1 MTDQQVQLFLADLA
15 IIIALARLLGMAAER
30 LGQPPVLGEIIA
42 GILLGPTLFHG
53 KIAATL
59 FPITLRQPLTAL
71 ANLGVVMFM
80 FAVGYL
86 LDLRLIR
93 GRERVAASVSVSS
106 IILPL
111 SLGVGL
117 GVWLA
122 GRHHVHRV
130 LPFALFVGTAMSVTA
145 FPVLAR
151 ILTDRGMHGT
161 RIGGIALASA
171 AIDDVLAW
179 SLLAVVAAIAGAG
192 GQPLRL
198 LLAPVYAGVMFG
210 PVRGLLRK
218 LADVYEQRGG
228 LTPNVLA
235 AVLVGLLLSS
245 YATDWM
251 GVKYIFGAF
260 LFGVVMPRDGAGAG
274 LREELLNRLEP
285 VSVLV
290 LLPVFFVVSGL
301 SVNLS
306 SVGLSGLV
314 ELGLILLVAIV
325 GKFAGAF
332 AGARLAGVG
341 RRRAGVLATLMNTR
355 GLTGIV
361 ILSVGLQ
368 LHILDQSLYSLM
380 IVMAIVTTMMAGPLL
395 HVLYPRR
402 FLVRD
407 IAEADRAALGTA
419 AGHLFLVLIEAPTAA
434 APLVQVGAA
443 LTASREHGG
452 LILCYLAAHQHD
464 TRREV
469 GTGLGG
475 ELLGMTRSTGN
486 RSSGELQALADR
498 ASARG
503 VPAIAQSRF
512 SQLIAAELP
521 AYVAGAAPDTI
532 VLGPGGTSRD
542 RLTADGAVQLV
553 TVLRSPPEAPSA
565 VAARWTRGE
574 GGAAAVLVA
583 AQLAVADRL
592 KLVISPADGR
602 SASLAADLTRDGI
615 AASDGPPPAGATV
628 VAAACDSSGDAHL
641 TVLAGTREPGDD
653 LDQWVKDLDRA
664 DSLGSVDTDEAA
676 ALGRRRLSLHQ
687 GAQRG

>member
-1 MTDQQVQLFLADLA
+1 MTDQEVQLFLADLA
-15 IIIALARLLGMAAER
+15 IIILLARLLGMAAKR
-30 LGQPPVLGEIIA
+30 LGQPPVIGEIIA
-42 GILLGPTLFHG
+42 GILLGPTLFNG
-53 KIAATL
+53 KITATL
-59 FPITLRQPLTAL
+59 FPMTLRQPLSAL
-71 ANLGVVMFM
+71 ATLGVVMFM

-122 GRHHVHRV
+122 SRHHVHHV

-151 ILTDRGMHGT
+151 ILTDRGMHRT
-161 RIGGIALASA
+161 RIGGTALASA

-210 PVRGLLRK
+210 LVRPLLRQ
-218 LADVYEQRGG
+218 LADAYQRRGR

-235 AVLVGLLLSS
+235 ATLAGLLLSS

-260 LFGVVMPRDGAGAG
+260 LFGVVMPREGAAAAV
-274 LREELLNRLEP
+274 LREEILNRLEQ

-314 ELGLILLVAIV
+314 ELCLILLVAVV

-332 AGARLAGVG
+332 AGARLAGVPG
-341 RRRAGVLATLMNTR
+341 RSAGVLATLMNTR

-380 IVMAIVTTMMAGPLL
+380 IVMAIVTTVMAGPLL
-395 HVLYPRR
+395 HFLYPGR

-407 IAEADRAALGTA
+407 IAEADLAALGTA
-419 AGHLFLVLIEAPTAA
+419 AGHRILVLIEAPEPA
-434 APLVQVGAA
+434 APLVEVGAA
-443 LTASREHGG
+443 LAASREHSQ
-452 LILCYLAAHQHD
+452 LILSHLVADQHD
-464 TRREV
+464 TRLEV

-475 ELLGMTRSTGN
+475 ELLGMAGGT
-486 RSSGELQALADR
+486 GELQALADR
-498 ASARG
+498 AAARG
-503 VPAIAQSRF
+503 VPEVVPSRLT
-512 SQLIAAELP
+512 QEIAADLP
-521 AYVAGAAPDTI
+521 GYLAAAAPDTI
-532 VLGPGGTSRD
+532 VLGPGGTSRETLVAQGTV
-542 RLTADGAVQLV
+542 RLV
-553 TVLRSPPEAPSA
+553 TVLRSLPEAPAA
-565 VAARWTRGE
+565 VAVLWTPGE
-574 GGAAAVLVA
+574 SGAAAVQVA

-592 KLVISPADGR
+592 KLVISPAGGR
-602 SASLAADLTRDGI
+602 PADLAAELTRDGI
-615 AASDGPPPAGATV
+615 AASDGPPPARAIV
-628 VAAACDSSGDAHL
+628 VAAAADSSGDAHL
-641 TVLAGTREPGDD
+641 TVLAGSREDCGD
-653 LDQWVKDLDRA
+653 LDQWVKDLDR
-664 DSLGSVDTDEAA
+664 
-676 ALGRRRLSLHQ
+676 RRLI
-687 GAQRG
+687 GQR

>member
-1 MTDQQVQLFLADLA
+1 MTDQEVQLFLADLA
-15 IIIALARLLGMAAER
+15 IIILLARLLGMAAKR
-30 LGQPPVLGEIIA
+30 LGQPPVIGEIIA
-42 GILLGPTLFHG
+42 GILLGPTLFDG
-53 KIAATL
+53 KITATL
-59 FPITLRQPLTAL
+59 FPMTLRQPLSAL

-122 GRHHVHRV
+122 SRHHVHHV

-151 ILTDRGMHGT
+151 ILTDRGMHRT
-161 RIGGIALASA
+161 RIGGTALASA

-210 PVRGLLRK
+210 LVRPLLRQ
-218 LADVYEQRGG
+218 LADVYQRRGR
-228 LTPNVLA
+228 LTPNVLVA
-235 AVLVGLLLSS
+235 TLAGLLLSS

-260 LFGVVMPRDGAGAG
+260 LFGVVMPREGAAAAV
-274 LREELLNRLEP
+274 LREEILNRLEQ

-314 ELGLILLVAIV
+314 ELCLILLVAVV

-332 AGARLAGVG
+332 AGARLAGVPG
-341 RRRAGVLATLMNTR
+341 RPAGVLATLMNTR

-380 IVMAIVTTMMAGPLL
+380 IVMAIVTTVMAGPLL
-395 HVLYPRR
+395 HFLYPGR

-407 IAEADRAALGTA
+407 IAEADLAALGTA
-419 AGHLFLVLIEAPTAA
+419 AGHRILVLIEAPEPA
-434 APLVQVGAA
+434 APLVEVGAA
-443 LTASREHGG
+443 LAASREHSQ
-452 LILCYLAAHQHD
+452 LILSHLVADQHD
-464 TRREV
+464 TRLEV

-475 ELLGMTRSTGN
+475 ELLGMARST
-486 RSSGELQALADR
+486 GELQALADR
-498 ASARG
+498 AAARG
-503 VPAIAQSRF
+503 VPEVVPSRLT
-512 SQLIAAELP
+512 QEIAAELP
-521 AYVAGAAPDTI
+521 GYLAAAAPDTI
-532 VLGPGGTSRD
+532 VLGPGGTSRET
-542 RLTADGAVQLV
+542 LAAQGAVRLV
-553 TVLRSPPEAPSA
+553 TVLRSLPEAPAA
-565 VAARWTRGE
+565 VAVLWTPGE
-574 GGAAAVLVA
+574 SGAAAVQVA

-592 KLVISPADGR
+592 KLVISPAGGR
-602 SASLAADLTRDGI
+602 PADLAAELTRDGI
-615 AASDGPPPAGATV
+615 AASDGPPPARAIV
-628 VAAACDSSGDAHL
+628 VAAAADSSGDAHL
-641 TVLAGTREPGDD
+641 TVLAGSREDCGD
-653 LDQWVKDLDRA
+653 LDQWVKDLDR
-664 DSLGSVDTDEAA
+664 
-676 ALGRRRLSLHQ
+676 RRLI
-687 GAQRG
+687 GQR

>member
-1 MTDQQVQLFLADLA
+1 MTDQEVQLFLADLA
-15 IIIALARLLGMAAER
+15 IIILLARLLGMAAGR
-30 LGQPPVLGEIIA
+30 LGQPPVIGEIIA

-53 KIAATL
+53 KITAAL
-59 FPITLRQPLTAL
+59 FPITLRLPLSAM

-111 SLGVGL
+111 SLGSGL

-122 GRHHVHRV
+122 SRHHVHQV
-130 LPFALFVGTAMSVTA
+130 LPFALFIGTAMSVTA

-151 ILTDRGMHGT
+151 ILTDRGMHRT
-161 RIGGIALASA
+161 QIGGIALASA

-179 SLLAVVAAIAGAG
+179 VLLAAVAAIADAG

-198 LLAPVYAGVMFG
+198 LLAPVYAVVMFAV
-210 PVRGLLRK
+210 VRPLLRR
-218 LADVYEQRGG
+218 LADVYQRRGR
-228 LTPNVLA
+228 LTPNVLVT
-235 AVLVGLLLSS
+235 VLAGLLLSS

-260 LFGVVMPRDGAGAG
+260 LFGAVMPREGAAAAV
-274 LREELLNRLEP
+274 LREEILNRLEQ

-314 ELGLILLVAIV
+314 ELCLILLVAVV

-332 AGARLAGVG
+332 AGARLAGVPG
-341 RRRAGVLATLMNTR
+341 RSAGVLATLMNTR

-380 IVMAIVTTMMAGPLL
+380 IVMAIVTTVMAGPLL
-395 HVLYPRR
+395 HFLYPGR

-407 IAEADRAALGTA
+407 VAEADLAALGTA
-419 AGHLFLVLIEAPTAA
+419 AGHRILVLIEAPEPA
-434 APLVQVGAA
+434 APLVEVGAA
-443 LTASREHGG
+443 LAASREHSQ
-452 LILCYLAAHQHD
+452 LILSHLVADQHD
-464 TRREV
+464 TRLEV

-475 ELLGMTRSTGN
+475 ELLGMARST
-486 RSSGELQALADR
+486 GELQALADR
-498 ASARG
+498 AAARG
-503 VPAIAQSRF
+503 VPEVVQSRLT
-512 SQLIAAELP
+512 QEIAAELP
-521 AYVAGAAPDTI
+521 GYLAAAAPDTI
-532 VLGPGGTSRD
+532 VLGPGGTSREK
-542 RLTADGAVQLV
+542 LAAQGAVQLV
-553 TVLRSPPEAPSA
+553 TVLRSLPEAPAA
-565 VAARWTRGE
+565 VAVLWTPGE
-574 GGAAAVLVA
+574 SGAAAVQVA

-592 KLVISPADGR
+592 KLVISPAGGR
-602 SASLAADLTRDGI
+602 PADLAAELTRDGI
-615 AASDGPPPAGATV
+615 AASDGPPPARAIV
-628 VAAACDSSGDAHL
+628 VAAAADSSGDAHL
-641 TVLAGTREPGDD
+641 TVLAGSREDCGD
-653 LDQWVKDLDRA
+653 LDQWVKNLD
-664 DSLGSVDTDEAA
+664 
-676 ALGRRRLSLHQ
+676 RRRLI
-687 GAQRG
+687 GQR

>member
-1 MTDQQVQLFLADLA
+1 MTDQEVQLFLADLA
-15 IIIALARLLGMAAER
+15 IIILLARLLGMAAKR
-30 LGQPPVLGEIIA
+30 LGQPPVIGEIIA
-42 GILLGPTLFHG
+42 GILLGPTLFDG
-53 KIAATL
+53 KITATL
-59 FPITLRQPLTAL
+59 FPMTLRQPLSAL

-122 GRHHVHRV
+122 SRHHVHHV

-151 ILTDRGMHGT
+151 ILTDRGMHRT
-161 RIGGIALASA
+161 RIGGTALASA

-210 PVRGLLRK
+210 LVRPLLRQ
-218 LADVYEQRGG
+218 LADVYRRRGR

-235 AVLVGLLLSS
+235 ATLAGLLLSS

-260 LFGVVMPRDGAGAG
+260 LFGVVMPREGAAAAV
-274 LREELLNRLEP
+274 LREEILNRLEQ

-314 ELGLILLVAIV
+314 ELCLILLVAVV

-332 AGARLAGVG
+332 AGARLAGVPG
-341 RRRAGVLATLMNTR
+341 RSAGVLATLMNTR

-380 IVMAIVTTMMAGPLL
+380 IVMAIVTTVMAGPLL
-395 HVLYPRR
+395 HFLYPGR

-407 IAEADRAALGTA
+407 VAEADLAALGTA
-419 AGHLFLVLIEAPTAA
+419 AGHRILVLIEAPEPA
-434 APLVQVGAA
+434 APLVEVGAA
-443 LTASREHGG
+443 LAASREHSQ
-452 LILCYLAAHQHD
+452 LILSHLVADQHD
-464 TRREV
+464 TRLEV

-475 ELLGMTRSTGN
+475 ELLGMARST
-486 RSSGELQALADR
+486 GELQALADR
-498 ASARG
+498 AAARG
-503 VPAIAQSRF
+503 VPEVVQSRLT
-512 SQLIAAELP
+512 QEIAAELP
-521 AYVAGAAPDTI
+521 GYLAAAAPDTI
-532 VLGPGGTSRD
+532 VLGPGGTSRET
-542 RLTADGAVQLV
+542 LAAQGAVQLV
-553 TVLRSPPEAPSA
+553 TVLRSLPEAPAA
-565 VAARWTRGE
+565 VAVLWTPGE
-574 GGAAAVLVA
+574 SGAAAVQVA

-592 KLVISPADGR
+592 KLVISPAGGR
-602 SASLAADLTRDGI
+602 PADLAAELTRDGI
-615 AASDGPPPAGATV
+615 AASDGPPPARAIV
-628 VAAACDSSGDAHL
+628 VAAAADSSGDAHL
-641 TVLAGTREPGDD
+641 TVLAGSREDCGD
-653 LDQWVKDLDRA
+653 LDQWVKDLDR
-664 DSLGSVDTDEAA
+664 
-676 ALGRRRLSLHQ
+676 RRLI
-687 GAQRG
+687 GQR

>member
-1 MTDQQVQLFLADLA
+1 MTDQEVQLFLADLA
-15 IIIALARLLGMAAER
+15 IIILLARLLGMAAKR
-30 LGQPPVLGEIIA
+30 LGQPPVIGEIIA
-42 GILLGPTLFHG
+42 GILLGPTLFDG
-53 KIAATL
+53 KITATL
-59 FPITLRQPLTAL
+59 FPMTLRQPLSAL

-122 GRHHVHRV
+122 SRHHVHHV

-151 ILTDRGMHGT
+151 ILTDRGMHRT
-161 RIGGIALASA
+161 RIGGTALASA

-210 PVRGLLRK
+210 LVRPLLRQ
-218 LADVYEQRGG
+218 LADAYQRRGR

-235 AVLVGLLLSS
+235 ATLAGLLLSS

-260 LFGVVMPRDGAGAG
+260 LFGVVMPREGAAAAV
-274 LREELLNRLEP
+274 LREEILNRLEQ

-314 ELGLILLVAIV
+314 ELCLILLVAVV

-332 AGARLAGVG
+332 AGARLAGVPG
-341 RRRAGVLATLMNTR
+341 RSAGVLATLMNTR

-380 IVMAIVTTMMAGPLL
+380 IVMAIVTTVMAGPLL
-395 HVLYPRR
+395 HFLYPGR

-407 IAEADRAALGTA
+407 IAEADLAALGTA
-419 AGHLFLVLIEAPTAA
+419 AGHRIMVLIEAPEPA
-434 APLVQVGAA
+434 APLVEVGAA
-443 LTASREHGG
+443 LAASREHSQ
-452 LILCYLAAHQHD
+452 LILSHLVADQHD
-464 TRREV
+464 TRLEV

-475 ELLGMTRSTGN
+475 ELLGMARST
-486 RSSGELQALADR
+486 GELQALADR
-498 ASARG
+498 AAARG
-503 VPAIAQSRF
+503 VPEVVQSRLT
-512 SQLIAAELP
+512 QEIAAELP
-521 AYVAGAAPDTI
+521 GYLAAAAPDTI
-532 VLGPGGTSRD
+532 VLGPGGTSRET
-542 RLTADGAVQLV
+542 LAAQGAVQLV
-553 TVLRSPPEAPSA
+553 TVLRSLPEAPAA
-565 VAARWTRGE
+565 VAVLWTPGE
-574 GGAAAVLVA
+574 SGAAAVQVA

-592 KLVISPADGR
+592 KLVISPAGGR
-602 SASLAADLTRDGI
+602 PADLAAELTRDGI
-615 AASDGPPPAGATV
+615 AASDGPPPARAIV
-628 VAAACDSSGDAHL
+628 VAAAADSSGDPHL
-641 TVLAGTREPGDD
+641 TVLAGSREDCGD
-653 LDQWVKDLDRA
+653 LDQWVKNLD
-664 DSLGSVDTDEAA
+664 
-676 ALGRRRLSLHQ
+676 RRRLI
-687 GAQRG
+687 GQR

>member
-1 MTDQQVQLFLADLA
+1 MTDQEVQLFLADLA
-15 IIIALARLLGMAAER
+15 IIILLARLLGMAAKR
-30 LGQPPVLGEIIA
+30 LGQPPVIGEIIA
-42 GILLGPTLFHG
+42 GILLGPTLFDG
-53 KIAATL
+53 KITATL
-59 FPITLRQPLTAL
+59 FPMTLRQPLSAL

-122 GRHHVHRV
+122 SRHHVHHV

-151 ILTDRGMHGT
+151 ILTDRGMHRT
-161 RIGGIALASA
+161 RIGGTALASA

-210 PVRGLLRK
+210 LVRPLLRQ
-218 LADVYEQRGG
+218 LADVYQRRGR

-235 AVLVGLLLSS
+235 ATLAGLLLSS

-260 LFGVVMPRDGAGAG
+260 LFGVVMPREGAAAAA
-274 LREELLNRLEP
+274 LREEILNRLEQ

-314 ELGLILLVAIV
+314 ELCLILLVAVV

-332 AGARLAGVG
+332 AGARLAGVPG
-341 RRRAGVLATLMNTR
+341 RSAGVLATLMNTR

-395 HVLYPRR
+395 HFLYPGR

-407 IAEADRAALGTA
+407 IAEADLAALGTA
-419 AGHLFLVLIEAPTAA
+419 AGHRILVLIEAPEPA
-434 APLVQVGAA
+434 APLVEVGAA
-443 LTASREHGG
+443 LAASREHSQ
-452 LILCYLAAHQHD
+452 LILSHLVADQHD
-464 TRREV
+464 TRLEV

-475 ELLGMTRSTGN
+475 ELLGMARGT
-486 RSSGELQALADR
+486 GELQALADR
-498 ASARG
+498 AAARG
-503 VPAIAQSRF
+503 VPEVVPSRLT
-512 SQLIAAELP
+512 QEIAAELP
-521 AYVAGAAPDTI
+521 GYLAAAAPDTI
-532 VLGPGGTSRD
+532 VLGPGGTSRET
-542 RLTADGAVQLV
+542 LAAQGAVRLV
-553 TVLRSPPEAPSA
+553 TVLRSLPEAPAA
-565 VAARWTRGE
+565 VAVLWTPGE
-574 GGAAAVLVA
+574 SGAAAVQVA

-592 KLVISPADGR
+592 KLVISPAGGR
-602 SASLAADLTRDGI
+602 PPDLAAELTRDGI
-615 AASDGPPPAGATV
+615 AASDGPPPARAIV
-628 VAAACDSSGDAHL
+628 VAAAADSSGDAHL
-641 TVLAGTREPGDD
+641 TVLAGSREDCGD
-653 LDQWVKDLDRA
+653 LDQWVKDLDR
-664 DSLGSVDTDEAA
+664 
-676 ALGRRRLSLHQ
+676 RRLI
-687 GAQRG
+687 GQR

>member
-1 MTDQQVQLFLADLA
+1 MTDQEVQLFLADLA
-15 IIIALARLLGMAAER
+15 IIILLARLLGMAAKR
-30 LGQPPVLGEIIA
+30 LGQPPVIGEIIA
-42 GILLGPTLFHG
+42 GILLGPTLFDG
-53 KIAATL
+53 KITATL
-59 FPITLRQPLTAL
+59 FPMTLRQPLSAL

-122 GRHHVHRV
+122 SRHHVHHV

-151 ILTDRGMHGT
+151 ILTDRGMHRT
-161 RIGGIALASA
+161 RIGGTALASA

-179 SLLAVVAAIAGAG
+179 SLLAVVAAIAGGG

-210 PVRGLLRK
+210 LVRPLLRQ
-218 LADVYEQRGG
+218 LADVYQRRGR

-235 AVLVGLLLSS
+235 VTLAGLLLSS

-260 LFGVVMPRDGAGAG
+260 LFGAVMPREGAAAAV
-274 LREELLNRLEP
+274 LREEILNRLGQ
-285 VSVLV
+285 VTVLV

-314 ELGLILLVAIV
+314 ELCLILLVAVV

-332 AGARLAGVG
+332 AGARLAGVPG
-341 RRRAGVLATLMNTR
+341 RSAGVLATLMNTR

-380 IVMAIVTTMMAGPLL
+380 IVMAIVTTVMAGPLL
-395 HVLYPRR
+395 HFLYPGR

-407 IAEADRAALGTA
+407 VAEADLAALGTA
-419 AGHLFLVLIEAPTAA
+419 AGHRILVLIEAPEPA
-434 APLVQVGAA
+434 APLVEVGAA
-443 LTASREHGG
+443 LAASREHSQ
-452 LILCYLAAHQHD
+452 LILSHLVADQHD
-464 TRREV
+464 TRLEV

-475 ELLGMTRSTGN
+475 ELLGMARSTG
-486 RSSGELQALADR
+486 ELRALADR
-498 ASARG
+498 AAAHG
-503 VPAIAQSRF
+503 VPEVVSSRLT
-512 SQLIAAELP
+512 QEIAAELP
-521 AYVAGAAPDTI
+521 GYLAAAAPDTI
-532 VLGPGGTSRD
+532 VLGPGGTSRETLAAQGTV
-542 RLTADGAVQLV
+542 RLV
-553 TVLRSPPEAPSA
+553 TVLRSLPEAPAA
-565 VAARWTRGE
+565 VAVLWTPGE
-574 GGAAAVLVA
+574 SGAAAVQVA

-592 KLVISPADGR
+592 KLVISPAGGR
-602 SASLAADLTRDGI
+602 PADLAAELTRDGI
-615 AASDGPPPAGATV
+615 AASDGPPPARAIV
-628 VAAACDSSGDAHL
+628 VAAAADSSGDAHL
-641 TVLAGTREPGDD
+641 TVLAGSREDCGD
-653 LDQWVKDLDRA
+653 LDQWVKNLD
-664 DSLGSVDTDEAA
+664 
-676 ALGRRRLSLHQ
+676 RRRLI
-687 GAQRG
+687 GQR

>member
-1 MTDQQVQLFLADLA
+1 MTDQEVQLFLADLA
-15 IIIALARLLGMAAER
+15 IIILLARLLGMAAKR
-30 LGQPPVLGEIIA
+30 LGQPPVIGEIIA
-42 GILLGPTLFHG
+42 GILLGPTLFDG
-53 KIAATL
+53 KITATL
-59 FPITLRQPLTAL
+59 FPMTLRQPLSAL

-111 SLGVGL
+111 ALGVGL

-122 GRHHVHRV
+122 SRHHVHHV

-151 ILTDRGMHGT
+151 ILTDRGMHRT
-161 RIGGIALASA
+161 RIGGTALASA

-210 PVRGLLRK
+210 LVRPLLRQ
-218 LADVYEQRGG
+218 LADVYQRRGR
-228 LTPNVLA
+228 LTPNVLVA
-235 AVLVGLLLSS
+235 TLAGLLLSS

-260 LFGVVMPRDGAGAG
+260 LFGVVMPREGAAAAV
-274 LREELLNRLEP
+274 LREEILNRLEQ

-314 ELGLILLVAIV
+314 ELCLILLVAVV

-332 AGARLAGVG
+332 AGARLAGVPG
-341 RRRAGVLATLMNTR
+341 RPAGVLATLMNTR

-380 IVMAIVTTMMAGPLL
+380 IVMAIVTTVMAGPLL
-395 HVLYPRR
+395 HFLYPGR

-407 IAEADRAALGTA
+407 IAEADLAALGTA
-419 AGHLFLVLIEAPTAA
+419 AGHRILVLIEAPEPA
-434 APLVQVGAA
+434 APLVEVGAA
-443 LTASREHGG
+443 LAASREHSQ
-452 LILCYLAAHQHD
+452 LILSHLVADQHD
-464 TRREV
+464 TRLEV

-475 ELLGMTRSTGN
+475 ELLGMARST
-486 RSSGELQALADR
+486 GELQALADR
-498 ASARG
+498 AAARG
-503 VPAIAQSRF
+503 VPEVVPSRLT
-512 SQLIAAELP
+512 QEIAAELP
-521 AYVAGAAPDTI
+521 GYLAAAAPDTRGRGS
-532 VLGPGGTSRD
+532 GP
-542 RLTADGAVQLV
+542 
-553 TVLRSPPEAPSA
+553 
-565 VAARWTRGE
+565 ARHG
-574 GGAAAVLVA
+574 
-583 AQLAVADRL
+583 
-592 KLVISPADGR
+592 PA
-602 SASLAADLTRDGI
+602 
-615 AASDGPPPAGATV
+615 
-628 VAAACDSSGDAHL
+628 
-641 TVLAGTREPGDD
+641 
-653 LDQWVKDLDRA
+653 
-664 DSLGSVDTDEAA
+664 
-676 ALGRRRLSLHQ
+676 
-687 GAQRG
+687 

>member
-1 MTDQQVQLFLADLA
+1 MTDQEVQLFLADLA
-15 IIIALARLLGMAAER
+15 IIILLARLFGMAAKR
-30 LGQPPVLGEIIA
+30 LGQPPVIGEIIA
-42 GILLGPTLFHG
+42 GILLGPTLFDG
-53 KIAATL
+53 KITATL
-59 FPITLRQPLTAL
+59 FPMTLRPTLSAL

-111 SLGVGL
+111 SLGAGL

-122 GRHHVHRV
+122 GRHHVHHV

-151 ILTDRGMHGT
+151 ILTDRGMHRT
-161 RIGGIALASA
+161 RIGGTALASA

-210 PVRGLLRK
+210 LVRPRLRR
-218 LADVYEQRGG
+218 LADVYQRRDG

-235 AVLVGLLLSS
+235 VTLAGLLLSS
-245 YATDWM
+245 WATDWM

-260 LFGVVMPRDGAGAG
+260 LFGVVMPREGAAAAA
-274 LREELLNRLEP
+274 LREAILNRLEQ

-306 SVGLSGLV
+306 SVGLSGLA
-314 ELGLILLVAIV
+314 ELCLILLVAV
-325 GKFAGAF
+325 AGKFAGAF
-332 AGARLAGVG
+332 AGARLAGVPA
-341 RRRAGVLATLMNTR
+341 RPAGVLATLMNTR

-395 HVLYPRR
+395 HFLYPGR

-407 IAEADRAALGTA
+407 IAEADLAALGTA
-419 AGHLFLVLIEAPTAA
+419 AGHRILVLIEAPEPA
-434 APLVQVGAA
+434 APLVEVGAA
-443 LTASREHGG
+443 LAASREHSQ
-452 LILCYLAAHQHD
+452 LILSQLVTDQHD
-464 TRREV
+464 TRLEV

-475 ELLGMTRSTGN
+475 ELRGLTRST
-486 RSSGELQALADR
+486 GELQALADR
-498 ASARG
+498 AAARG
-503 VPAIAQSRF
+503 VPEVVASRF
-512 SQLIAAELP
+512 SQDIATELP
-521 AYVAGAAPDTI
+521 GYLTAAAPDTI
-532 VLGPGGTSRD
+532 VLGPGGTSRET
-542 RLTADGAVQLV
+542 LAAEGAVQLV
-553 TVLRSPPEAPSA
+553 TVLRSLPEAPAA
-565 VAARWTRGE
+565 VAVWWTPGPS
-574 GGAAAVLVA
+574 GAAAVQVA
-583 AQLAVADRL
+583 TQLAVADRL
-592 KLVISPADGR
+592 KLVISPAGGR
-602 SASLAADLTRDGI
+602 RADLAAELTGDGI
-615 AASDGPPPAGATV
+615 AASDGPPPAGAIV
-628 VAAACDSSGDAHL
+628 VAAAADSGGDAHL
-641 TVLAGTREPGDD
+641 TVLAGSREDCSD
-653 LDQWVKDLDRA
+653 LDQWVKDLN
-664 DSLGSVDTDEAA
+664 
-676 ALGRRRLSLHQ
+676 RRRLI
-687 GAQRG
+687 GQR

>member
-1 MTDQQVQLFLADLA
+1 MTDQEVQLFLADLA
-15 IIIALARLLGMAAER
+15 IIILLARLFGMAAKR
-30 LGQPPVLGEIIA
+30 LGQPPVIGEIIA
-42 GILLGPTLFHG
+42 GILLGPTLFDG
-53 KIAATL
+53 KITATL
-59 FPITLRQPLTAL
+59 FPMTLRPTLSAL

-111 SLGVGL
+111 SLGAGL

-122 GRHHVHRV
+122 GRHHVHHV

-151 ILTDRGMHGT
+151 ILTDRGMHRT
-161 RIGGIALASA
+161 RIGGTALASA

-210 PVRGLLRK
+210 LVRPRLRR
-218 LADVYEQRGG
+218 LADVYQRRDG

-235 AVLVGLLLSS
+235 VTLAGLLLSS
-245 YATDWM
+245 WATDWM

-260 LFGVVMPRDGAGAG
+260 LFGVVMPREGAAAAA
-274 LREELLNRLEP
+274 LREAILNRLEQ

-306 SVGLSGLV
+306 SVGLSGLA
-314 ELGLILLVAIV
+314 ELCLILLVAV
-325 GKFAGAF
+325 AGKFAGAF
-332 AGARLAGVG
+332 AGARLAGVPA
-341 RRRAGVLATLMNTR
+341 RPAGVLATLMNTR

-395 HVLYPRR
+395 HFLYPGR

-407 IAEADRAALGTA
+407 IAEADLAALGTA
-419 AGHLFLVLIEAPTAA
+419 AGHRILVLIEAPEPA
-434 APLVQVGAA
+434 APLVEVGAA
-443 LTASREHGG
+443 LAASREHSQ
-452 LILCYLAAHQHD
+452 LILSQLVTDQHD
-464 TRREV
+464 TRLEV

-475 ELLGMTRSTGN
+475 ELRGLTRST
-486 RSSGELQALADR
+486 GELQALADR
-498 ASARG
+498 AAARG
-503 VPAIAQSRF
+503 VPEVVASRF
-512 SQLIAAELP
+512 SQDIATELP
-521 AYVAGAAPDTI
+521 GYLTAAAPDTI
-532 VLGPGGTSRD
+532 VLGPGGTSREP
-542 RLTADGAVQLV
+542 LAAEGAVQLV
-553 TVLRSPPEAPSA
+553 TVLRSLPEAPAA
-565 VAARWTRGE
+565 VAVWWTPGPS
-574 GGAAAVLVA
+574 GAAAVQVA
-583 AQLAVADRL
+583 TQLAVADRL
-592 KLVISPADGR
+592 KLVISPAGGR
-602 SASLAADLTRDGI
+602 RADLAAELTGDGI
-615 AASDGPPPAGATV
+615 AASDGPPPAGAIV
-628 VAAACDSSGDAHL
+628 VAAAADSGGDAHL
-641 TVLAGTREPGDD
+641 TVLAGSREDCSD
-653 LDQWVKDLDRA
+653 LDQWVKDLDR
-664 DSLGSVDTDEAA
+664 SGLIG
-676 ALGRRRLSLHQ
+676 
-687 GAQRG
+687 QR